1 MKRHP
6 HPNPGLQILAFM
18 LTIAA
23 GLVVLFVPLMA
34 EVKVSNDEPERIRY
48 VTLLSVMGWSIFLP
62 LLVPV
67 ALAGLPLLLAGRMRK
82 WASVATAIGLAL
94 PSSARR
100 VSAGSIF
107 RRRWSRSWHSSRP
120 PEDVKPRRLIRRRAA
135 NRERSR
141 TTIFMSSPC
150 NALRSS
156 WTARSVPAA

>member
-48 VTLLSVMGWSIFLP
+48 VTLLSVMGWSIFVP
-62 LLVPV
+62 LRVPV

-82 WASVATAIGLAL
+82 WASVATAIGLTFFAFIG
-94 PSSARR
+94 S
-100 VSAGSIF
+100 VSIGWF
-107 RRRWSRSWHSSRP
+107 Y
-120 PEDVKPRRLIRRRAA
+120 L
-135 NRERSR
+135 
-141 TTIFMSSPC
+141 
-150 NALRSS
+150 
-156 WTARSVPAA
+156 PAAIVAFMALFSAPGRREASATGLTSGR